1 MARMTKAQRAE
12 QLNAIAQR
20 VGAENGYTDVKAE
33 FANHRDMKVTWV
45 RSYKTIEFKISD
57 YLGEASKEALENLFE
72 VIFKKIM
79 GQDAEYSDE
88 FKSYILSDNF
98 IKKYRK
104 NYLKRLHPISD
115 AIIVQDDI
123 IAVRV
128 EQPFTTS
135 SSLFKTISLGA
146 GDELE
151 DVKDEQIKKIMEG
164 RSKY

>member
-1 MARMTKAQRAE
+1 M
-12 QLNAIAQR
+12 
-20 VGAENGYTDVKAE
+20 
-33 FANHRDMKVTWV
+33 
-45 RSYKTIEFKISD
+45 
-57 YLGEASKEALENLFE
+57 
-72 VIFKKIM
+72 IFKKIM